1 MAITEDAHGVPLQP
15 GASPDDQETLRL
27 VIGRAG
33 RHRRGRDI
41 LPAGFP
47 QDRDGFGA
55 PVLL

>member
-1 MAITEDAHGVPLQP
+1 MAITEDAHGVPLQA
-15 GASPDDQETLRL
+15 GASPDDLETSRL
-27 VIGRAG
+27 VIGSTG
-33 RHRRGRDI
+33 RYRRGRDI